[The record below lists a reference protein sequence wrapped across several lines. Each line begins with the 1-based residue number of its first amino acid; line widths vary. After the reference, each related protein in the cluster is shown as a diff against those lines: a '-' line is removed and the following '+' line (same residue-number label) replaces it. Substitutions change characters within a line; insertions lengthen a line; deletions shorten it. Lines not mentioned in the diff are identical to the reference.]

1 MPLSG
6 SRNVEEIGGNE
17 GGNES
22 GSKATQAKTK
32 RAAVQLRRPLFRER
46 LGRME
51 RLRTTSAAVT
61 GTTDQ
66 LWVSQERPMTVA
78 IRRQKRTNERNAEN
92 EAEHAVLCFP
102 RRRRA
107 RRLCFSEIK
116 VST

>member
-1 MPLSG
+1 M
-6 SRNVEEIGGNE
+6 EEIGGNE

-66 LWVSQERPMTVA
+66 LWRESRKTDDGRNSQAEEN
-78 IRRQKRTNERNAEN
+78 KREKCR
-92 EAEHAVLCFP
+92 
-102 RRRRA
+102 
-107 RRLCFSEIK
+107 K
-116 VST
+116 